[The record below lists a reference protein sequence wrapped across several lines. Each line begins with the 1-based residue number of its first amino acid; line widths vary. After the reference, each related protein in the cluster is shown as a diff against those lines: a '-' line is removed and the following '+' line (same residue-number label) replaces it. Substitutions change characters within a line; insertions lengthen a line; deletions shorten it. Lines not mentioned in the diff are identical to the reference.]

1 MDSIKFK
8 NFEFKKNNIYV
19 IFGDNGVGK
28 TTFLTSIFMLSKYFG
43 ESIFYDGIASEN
55 LKPLQKKSIKNRMIY
70 LKSKG
75 NLQDFLTIR
84 GNLEYLNIDESIIS
98 KTKFLDKKPS
108 ELSGGEEQIV
118 SLSLLFI
125 KNKDVILLDEVT
137 SFMDQENEN
146 IAKEI
151 FNKAKKDKIIILTTH
166 DIRFKMDEAI
176 KVDLTVLNQR
186 VAFSLFPAPRI

>member
-43 ESIFYDGIASEN
+43 ESIFYDGIACEN
-55 LKPLQKKSIKNRMIY
+55 LTTIQKKNIKNRMIY

-125 KNKDVILLDEVT
+125 KQKDVILLDEVT

-151 FNKAKKDKIIILTTH
+151 FTEAKKDKIIILTTH

-176 KVDLTVLNQR
+176 KVDLLNI
-186 VAFSLFPAPRI
+186 A